1 MVEFSDSASA
11 MAIFPASPSN
21 RLLQENRILV
31 IDDQGE
37 DLQILRA
44 TLAAEHYEV
53 FYLHSGRE
61 VFDAILVRLPHLI
74 LLRIDL
80 PDIDSDEVCKR
91 LKANPKTQAI
101 PVILISAS
109 NTGHQQLKAFEM
121 GCADYI
127 QSPLQPEEV
136 RMRVRNQFDLQATR
150 RQLNQLNQELEQRVL
165 ERTLQLQTV
174 HQRLKASEERL
185 ESILNTL
192 QDVVWSAAIQ
202 PFQILYLNPAATTL
216 YQRPLDDF
224 LVNSDLWLEMIH
236 PDDRTEVIESINAMT
251 GRGTLDIEYRIIRSN
266 GETRWVRNRSR
277 LVIGDRDDVS
287 VRIEGLITD
296 ISDRKRAEKQLIHDA
311 LHDGLT
317 QLPNRTLFIER
328 LETALKR
335 QRRRP
340 DYQFAVLFLDLN
352 RFKLINDSLG
362 HGAGDRLLVEVANR
376 LLQCIRSIDTVAR
389 LGGDEFTILLDD
401 IADTDDVFSCVRR
414 IQTELGLPVEIN
426 GNPVFTGCS
435 IGVVIAHQHYAAAA
449 DLLRDADI
457 AMYRAKEKRQA
468 GYELFDQAMHDQSM
482 RRLKLENDLRTGLER
497 QEFELHYQPIMTLE
511 KQTLLGFEALVRWRH
526 PDEGMIS
533 PGEFIPIAEE
543 TGLIVPLGNWILE
556 QACGQICQW
565 QRRYPQHRHL
575 KININVTS
583 QQFRE
588 PSLLS
593 TLDALLAKTCING
606 ECLRLELTE
615 STLIHETEATIDTLN
630 KIRQR
635 NIQISIDDF
644 GTGYSSLSYLSR
656 FPINNLKIDQSF
668 VGRMHLEA
676 ENLEIVRTITT
687 LAHTLDMDVTAEGI
701 ERSEQIEKLQEF
713 GCEYGQGYFF
723 SPPLTADAAE
733 KQLITWAPLGLRGGV
748 KL

>member
-1 MVEFSDSASA
+1 
-11 MAIFPASPSN
+11 
-21 RLLQENRILV
+21 
-31 IDDQGE
+31 
-37 DLQILRA
+37 
-44 TLAAEHYEV
+44 
-53 FYLHSGRE
+53 
-61 VFDAILVRLPHLI
+61 
-74 LLRIDL
+74 
-80 PDIDSDEVCKR
+80 
-91 LKANPKTQAI
+91 
-101 PVILISAS
+101 
-109 NTGHQQLKAFEM
+109 
-121 GCADYI
+121 
-127 QSPLQPEEV
+127 
-136 RMRVRNQFDLQATR
+136 
-150 RQLNQLNQELEQRVL
+150 
-165 ERTLQLQTV
+165 
-174 HQRLKASEERL
+174 
-185 ESILNTL
+185 
-192 QDVVWSAAIQ
+192 
-202 PFQILYLNPAATTL
+202 
-216 YQRPLDDF
+216 
-224 LVNSDLWLEMIH
+224 
-236 PDDRTEVIESINAMT
+236 
-251 GRGTLDIEYRIIRSN
+251 
-266 GETRWVRNRSR
+266 
-277 LVIGDRDDVS
+277 VIGDRDDVS

-335 QRRRP
+335 QQRRP
-340 DYQFAVLFLDLN
+340 DYQFAVLFLDLD

-362 HGAGDRLLVEVANR
+362 HSAGDRLLVEVANR

-401 IADTDDVFSCVRR
+401 IADTDDGLNCVRR
-414 IQTELGLPVEIN
+414 IQTDLSLPVEIN

-435 IGVVIAHQHYAAAA
+435 IGIVITDQHDAAAA

-482 RRLKLENDLRTGLER
+482 RRLKLSKLWGPL
-497 QEFELHYQPIMTLE
+497 QYYQPIMALQN
-511 KQTLLGFEALVRWRH
+511 QTLLGFEALVRWRH
-526 PDEGMIS
+526 PDEGLIS

-615 STLIHETEATIDTLN
+615 STLIHETETTIDTLQS
-630 KIRQR
+630 IRQR

-676 ENLEIVRTITT
+676 ENLEIVRTIAA

-723 SPPLTADAAE
+723 SQPLTPDAAE
-733 KQLITWAPLGLRGGV
+733 KQLTTWAPLGSR
-748 KL
+748 